1 MPQSFLTV
9 HNQALFSSLW
19 LILDTSLCIVMLVVS
34 FLCPL
39 NNFPLCSIFRNP
51 IVGAKNGG
59 QKASPLELSTLHILI
74 GTKNLNLGCHFL
86 KQSWDPLTHPLSLEV
101 APHLPLLDSS
111 RPNPN
116 WCRHFLQSVGGP
128 KKKRYCEACIS
139 HLNLPLNNQGP
150 YIGRAYPVGVKPIKI
165 ERV

>member
-1 MPQSFLTV
+1 M
-9 HNQALFSSLW
+9 
-19 LILDTSLCIVMLVVS
+19 S

-51 IVGAKNGG
+51 IVGAKNGR

-86 KQSWDPLTHPLSLEV
+86 KQSWDPLTHPLTLEV
-101 APHLPLLDSS
+101 APHSPLLDSS

-128 KKKRYCEACIS
+128 KKKEVLWSLYLSFKSASKQSRTLYRESVSRGGQTHKNWAS
-139 HLNLPLNNQGP
+139 VT
-150 YIGRAYPVGVKPIKI
+150 RRDKKTDSW
-165 ERV
+165 R

>member
-9 HNQALFSSLW
+9 HNQALFQSLW
-19 LILDTSLCIVMLVVS
+19 LILDTSLCIAMVVVS

-59 QKASPLELSTLHILI
+59 QKASPLGLSTLHILI

-86 KQSWDPLTHPLSLEV
+86 KQSWDPLTHPHFPQKLHPTYPFWIRVVPTLIGVAIFFNQWV
-101 APHLPLLDSS
+101 AP
-111 RPNPN
+111 
-116 WCRHFLQSVGGP
+116 
-128 KKKRYCEACIS
+128 KKR
-139 HLNLPLNNQGP
+139 GT
-150 YIGRAYPVGVKPIKI
+150 VKPVSLI
-165 ERV
+165 